1 MWPDRNVGC
10 SLSVARVCQMMK
22 LKQFSNE
29 FDVLY
34 SKDNNPFSLGECS
47 ASQAVECC
55 SYENGARLSFIEVRR
70 GNRETGHDWLGGQEF
85 PFRLVYVLGKLGKA
99 ELEKCDG
106 Y

>member
-10 SLSVARVCQMMK
+10 SPSVARVCQMMK

-29 FDVLY
+29 FDILY
-34 SKDNNPFSLGECS
+34 SKDNNPFGLGECS

-55 SYENGARLSFIEVRR
+55 SCGNGARLSFTEVRR
-70 GNRETGHDWLGGQEF
+70 GNREAGHDWLGGQEF
-85 PFRLVYVLGKLGKA
+85 PFRLVYFLGKLAKA
-99 ELEKCDG
+99 ELKKCDG